1 MSTNVPAS
9 ENWRTYDSR
18 RPKPNGWMYKG
29 DIFERH
35 AAAMVAHLEVIQRAV
50 RMGFP
55 ACRPTNG
62 VNVDK
67 P

>member
-1 MSTNVPAS
+1 MSTTVTAS
-9 ENWRTYDSR
+9 ENRRTYDSR
-18 RPKPNGWMYKG
+18 RPKPDGWMCKR
-29 DIFERH
+29 DMFERH
-35 AAAMVAHLEVIQRAV
+35 AAAMVAHLDLIQRAV

-62 VNVDK
+62 VNVGQ

>member
-1 MSTNVPAS
+1 
-9 ENWRTYDSR
+9 
-18 RPKPNGWMYKG
+18 MYKR
-29 DIFERH
+29 DIFEH
-35 AAAMVAHLEVIQRAV
+35 FAAAMVAHLEVIQRAV

-55 ACRPTNG
+55 ACRSTNG